1 MLYKN
6 GDIIKFKNGEY
17 LVIDVIRND
26 GNTYLYLINNDK
38 NLNDVAITKVKYI
51 EGNTEYSYIE
61 NNEEF
66 NFVLNKLFL
75 NAKDDMILFALN
87 E

>member
-26 GNTYLYLINNDK
+26 GNTSI
-38 NLNDVAITKVKYI
+38 
-51 EGNTEYSYIE
+51 
-61 NNEEF
+61 
-66 NFVLNKLFL
+66 
-75 NAKDDMILFALN
+75 
-87 E
+87 